1 MVADQWY
8 IAREGQKV
16 GPFMLSQI
24 MQLAELGLLQPSEM
38 LWTDGLSKWVEASA
52 FPALFPRSGQKKF
65 WLSIGGQPRGPYG
78 ADQLRAS
85 LTAQEIT
92 LDTLACPESG
102 KDWQPLA
109 RMTEFRDFIAPI
121 ISPSQAKLLSGTLDV
136 EEARLHLA
144 GKEGDVIARLIST
157 LMDLR
162 KNYANN
168 PGLAQSLDRSIKVL
182 QARRDELTATS
193 RK

>member
-16 GPFMLSQI
+16 GPFTLSQI

-38 LWTDGLSKWVEASA
+38 LWTDGLSRWVEASS

-65 WLSIGGQPRGPYG
+65 WLSVSGQTRGPYG

-85 LTAQEIT
+85 LTAREIS
-92 LDTLACPESG
+92 LETLACPESG
-102 KDWQPLA
+102 KDWQPLH
-109 RMTEFRDFIAPI
+109 RMTEFRDFVAPAV
-121 ISPSQAKLLSGTLDV
+121 SPSQAKLLSGTLDV

-162 KNYANN
+162 KSYASN
-168 PGLAQSLDRSIKVL
+168 PGLVQSLDRSIKVL
-182 QARRDELTATS
+182 QAHRDEMAATTQ
-193 RK
+193 K